1 MMIAVSLTMIF
12 ALATAHFIITTPRI
26 TEKENQ

>member
-12 ALATAHFIITTPRI
+12 ALATAHFIITTPR
-26 TEKENQ
+26 KDVHQ